1 MRLITGEPEMSDST
15 QPLSI
20 DAIMSAKPFKD
31 NSPTYS
37 ELLVAVATL
46 EPSDSQSDAITALE
60 AVTVLWEMVFQHF
73 GLYKMQEREELSML
87 MYGDDGA
94 TMLLLENACFL
105 SESVNTGDLNRDE
118 FRLASSLKRPR
129 AMTTWASRGFD
140 IDKRCHGAIEAHVEL
155 RPLLRVYYDAALS
168 SN

>member
-1 MRLITGEPEMSDST
+1 MSDST
-15 QPLSI
+15 QPPSI

-31 NSPTYS
+31 SNSPTYS
-37 ELLVAVATL
+37 DLLVAVATL
-46 EPSDSQSDAITALE
+46 EPSDSRSDAIAALE

-73 GLYKMQEREELSML
+73 GLDKMQEREELSML

-94 TMLLLENACFL
+94 TMRLLEDACFL
-105 SESVNTGDLNRDE
+105 SESVIASDLNRDD
-118 FRLASSLKRPR
+118 FRLASALKRLR

-140 IDKRCHGAIEAHVEL
+140 IDKRCHGVIAAHVEL

-168 SN
+168 SD